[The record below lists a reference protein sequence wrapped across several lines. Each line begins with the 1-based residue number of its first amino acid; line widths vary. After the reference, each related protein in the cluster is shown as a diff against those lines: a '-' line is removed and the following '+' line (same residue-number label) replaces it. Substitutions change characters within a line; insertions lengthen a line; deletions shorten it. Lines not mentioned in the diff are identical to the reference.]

1 MRTKTAAAL
10 YEYWTRR
17 RGGRPVPLRRD
28 IEPADLAR
36 ILPDLFILEHSA
48 AADPR
53 FRLAGTRLC
62 AQFGRELKGGPF
74 DALFP
79 PDQRNRVARAVEN
92 VMARRMPAILLGE
105 AVDGALETT
114 EIETVLLPL
123 ATTGERA
130 DRIIGA
136 FVPLPGQAQ
145 PLSAYRYVTLAAV
158 SAIDTERADPALKE
172 RPAVAM
178 PASVMRVRPAA
189 DFLGQRMSRV
199 LHLRVF
205 EGGRGRDDAR
215 GPDTPCD

>member
-1 MRTKTAAAL
+1 MRTKTAEAL
-10 YEYWTRR
+10 YDYWTRR
-17 RGGRPVPLRRD
+17 RGDRPVPLRRD

-36 ILPDLFILEHSA
+36 ILPDLFILEHGA

-62 AQFGRELKGGPF
+62 AQFGRELKGGRF

-79 PDQRNRVARAVEN
+79 PDQRDRIARTVEN
-92 VMARRMPAILLGE
+92 VMAHRTPAILLVE

-114 EIETVLLPL
+114 EIEIVLLPL
-123 ATTGERA
+123 ATTGRLA

-136 FVPLPGQAQ
+136 FAPLPGQPQ
-145 PLSAYRYVTLAAV
+145 PLSAFRYMTLSAV
-158 SAIDTERADPALKE
+158 SAIDTERAGSALGQ
-172 RPAVAM
+172 RPAVSM

-189 DFLGQRMSRV
+189 DFLGQKMSRV

-205 EGGRGRDDAR
+205 EGGRGQS
-215 GPDTPCD
+215 GDT